1 MIRLFALDVDGVLTD
16 GTLHY
21 GADGEVLKAFNAK
34 DGLGLSLLMKA
45 GVHVAVIS
53 GRSSPAL
60 LRRLDDLG
68 IRHHRLGTTAKNA
81 ALEDVCACLDL
92 GFEDC
97 AFMGDDLVDLDVM
110 RAVAYAMAPSDAVS
124 DVKAMADFVTD
135 LPGGRGAVREAA
147 EHIAARNGL
156 TLADFASDARRVSQ

>member
-34 DGLGLSLLMKA
+34 DGLGLSLLMQA

-81 ALEDVCACLDL
+81 ALEDVCAGLDL

-124 DVKAMADFVTD
+124 DVKAMADFVTS
-135 LPGGRGAVREAA
+135 LPGGRGAVREAT

-156 TLADFASDARRVSQ
+156 TLADFASDTRRVSQ

>member
-1 MIRLFALDVDGVLTD
+1 
-16 GTLHY
+16 
-21 GADGEVLKAFNAK
+21 
-34 DGLGLSLLMKA
+34 
-45 GVHVAVIS
+45 
-53 GRSSPAL
+53 
-60 LRRLDDLG
+60 
-68 IRHHRLGTTAKNA
+68 
-81 ALEDVCACLDL
+81 
-92 GFEDC
+92 
-97 AFMGDDLVDLDVM
+97 MGDDLVDLDVM